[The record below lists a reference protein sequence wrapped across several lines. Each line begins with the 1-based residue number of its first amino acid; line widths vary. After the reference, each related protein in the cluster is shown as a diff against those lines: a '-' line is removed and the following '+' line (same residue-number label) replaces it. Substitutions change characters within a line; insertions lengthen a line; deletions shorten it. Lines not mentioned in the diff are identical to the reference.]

1 MDENLAGGMAPDQ
14 QQPEQPAPAA
24 NQASPE
30 EQAQYNQYVGRAM
43 QLIYDKKFFPHLV
56 DMLHGGA
63 EKGQQAANDNGMSGP
78 QAGLA
83 HAAVMVLQRVGSAA
97 KEAGQAIS
105 PDVVLHGGAEVF
117 SQLAEISD
125 KAGISNYAED
135 RDALEGAFFAAIDL
149 YLKQAAQAGDVDQQA
164 AQQQLEQL
172 KQMDQS
178 GELETMLR
186 DLDASD
192 QGQQPANENEQ
203 SEPPDEGLKG
213 GMMPQVA

>member
-1 MDENLAGGMAPDQ
+1 MDETLAGGMAPNQ
-14 QQPEQPAPAA
+14 QQPEDQTPAA

-30 EQAQYNQYVGRAM
+30 EQAQYDQYVGRAM

-83 HAAVMVLQRVGSAA
+83 HAAVIVLQRVGSAA
-97 KEAGQAIS
+97 KEAGQTIS

-125 KAGISNYAED
+125 RAGISNYGED

-149 YLKQAAQAGDVDQQA
+149 YLKQAAQSGEVDQQA
-164 AQQQLEQL
+164 AQQQLQQL
-172 KQMDQS
+172 QQMDQS
-178 GELETMLR
+178 GQLETMLR
-186 DLDASD
+186 DLDAKD
-192 QGQQPANENEQ
+192 QGQPSNENEQ
-203 SEPPDEGLKG
+203 TEPPDEGLKG

>member
-1 MDENLAGGMAPDQ
+1 MDETLAGGMAPDQ
-14 QQPEQPAPAA
+14 QQPEDQTPAA

-30 EQAQYNQYVGRAM
+30 EQQVYDQYVGRAM
-43 QLIYDKKFFPHLV
+43 QLIYDRSFFPHLV

-97 KEAGQAIS
+97 KEAGQTIS

-125 KAGISNYAED
+125 RAGISDYAND
-135 RDALEGAFFAAIDL
+135 KDALEGAFFAAIDL
-149 YLKQAAQAGDVDQQA
+149 YLKQAAQSGEVDQQA
-164 AQQQLEQL
+164 AQQQLQQL
-172 KQMDQS
+172 QQMDQS
-178 GELETMLR
+178 GQLETMLR
-186 DLDASD
+186 DLDAKD
-192 QGQQPANENEQ
+192 QGQPSNENEQ
-203 SEPPDEGLKG
+203 TEPPDEGLKG